1 MNVESNIV
9 DQDLESLARTFKLK
23 GSRRSRYNDEFKRK
37 VVYKVLIEGFAVL
50 PLSKSI
56 GVPRQLIYRWISNF
70 SDSKSS
76 IKTTRISKEV
86 NQDSNL
92 MPQKKVNP
100 VETPDQEL
108 VRLRE
113 ENKKLQEA
121 LKMAEWSNHAKDVM
135 IDIAEKTFNIPI
147 RKNLV
152 PNSKRA
158 CRREGKGSDHGPSLS
173 AVWQELAG
181 LLSA

>member
-76 IKTTRISKEV
+76 IKTTRISKESKSCRDPRPGV
-86 NQDSNL
+86 GP
-92 MPQKKVNP
+92 PQ
-100 VETPDQEL
+100 
-108 VRLRE
+108 R
-113 ENKKLQEA
+113 
-121 LKMAEWSNHAKDVM
+121 
-135 IDIAEKTFNIPI
+135 
-147 RKNLV
+147 
-152 PNSKRA
+152 
-158 CRREGKGSDHGPSLS
+158 GKQKAPGSIEDGRM
-173 AVWQELAG
+173 V
-181 LLSA
+181 